1 MEKAQLFPYQAPR
14 HNDAYVFAQLRKL
27 GMRPTSARV
36 CVLQV
41 MHQHPDEPLAAEQI
55 FQHFVEIGLSVS
67 LGTIYRVLNE
77 MEHSGLLQRER
88 RADEATAKSRYR
100 LAPEVLPPSSYAF
113 CCRVCAKVMVVAD
126 KQFSETLYQQARSAG
141 FDRML
146 PQMSIQVVCNDCA

>member
-1 MEKAQLFPYQAPR
+1 MDKDQLFPYHTTRQ
-14 HNDAYVFAQLRKL
+14 NDAQVFAQLRKL

-41 MHQHPDEPLAAEQI
+41 LHDHPDEPLSAERF
-55 FQHFVEIGLSVS
+55 FQYFVEIGLSVS

-126 KQFSETLYQQARSAG
+126 KQFSETLYRQAKSAG
-141 FDRML
+141 FDLKL